1 MKNCKTDTPITYS
14 ALVRTNMARRFSR
27 LQKTT
32 ISPWTNIA
40 RKSRIA
46 TKDYLARVMLDSHI
60 SIEHRIRIS
69 IWWLYNT
76 FGWDFYCIFRKTFFY
91 SNIFCIQNNLQSK
104 NNIYKTNYSGWYCV
118 PDEMF
123 LTDSQLKDKEGSPG
137 VKVSIESGHPVEW
150 TEEENYMFK
159 LSKYQDDVIYWVKQW

>member
-1 MKNCKTDTPITYS
+1 MIFNAFFNKKKNLIICT
-14 ALVRTNMARRFSR
+14 
-27 LQKTT
+27 
-32 ISPWTNIA
+32 
-40 RKSRIA
+40 
-46 TKDYLARVMLDSHI
+46 
-60 SIEHRIRIS
+60 
-69 IWWLYNT
+69 
-76 FGWDFYCIFRKTFFY
+76 
-91 SNIFCIQNNLQSK
+91 IQNNLQSK
-104 NNIYKTNYSGWYCV
+104 DNIYKANYSGWYCV